1 MTKLF
6 GEFKKFVMRGNLVD
20 LAIGFTVGAAF
31 STVAKSLVDDII
43 MPPLGLLL
51 GKTDFTDAF
60 LLLRA
65 GEVSPPPYLTLEA
78 AKVAGAT
85 TLNYGRFL
93 TNALTLL
100 LIALAMFTVV
110 RLINKISEEIRDEF
124 GQDEQSSTSAEEA
137 EPEQKKCAYC
147 RQVVPFRASRC
158 HHCTSFLGTS
168 GGPLNPDT
176 RITPGDARPADP
188 PTPPA

>member
-1 MTKLF
+1 MTKMF
-6 GEFKKFVMRGNLVD
+6 AEFKKFVMRGNLVD

-60 LLLRA
+60 WMLRA
-65 GEVSPPPYLTLEA
+65 GEGAPPPYVSLQA
-78 AKVAGAT
+78 AQAAGAT
-85 TLNYGRFL
+85 TLNYGRFF
-93 TNALTLL
+93 TNAFTLL
-100 LIALAMFTVV
+100 LIALAMFIVV

-124 GQDEQSSTSAEEA
+124 GKDETAASSAEAA

-147 RQVVPFRASRC
+147 RQVVPFRSSRC

-168 GGPLNPDT
+168 GGPLNPDI
-176 RITPGDARPADP
+176 RITPGDARPADTAAAP
-188 PTPPA
+188 